1 MIYFSA
7 QMNVI
12 DLKQP
17 SKANYHSRYLMYNG
31 FSQGAD
37 FTKVQIFPNFAD
49 RLTTQ
54 ENLFWT
60 TV

>member
-1 MIYFSA
+1 
-7 QMNVI
+7 MNVI

-17 SKANYHSRYLMYNG
+17 SKVNYHSRYLMYNG
-31 FSQGAD
+31 FSQSAN

-49 RLTTQ
+49 RLTTR